1 MALNIVLHKEILTKI
16 LKDIYADISL
26 ASFLGFKGGTAASF
40 FYELDRFSIDL
51 DFDLLDVSQEG
62 FIFEKVRDIIS
73 RFGKIKEARKKR
85 FNLFYLLSYEEKKS
99 GAPNIKVEINRRD
112 FGSKYAIHTYLGISM
127 KVMVQEDMIAH
138 KMVAMY
144 ERIGRTNRDIYDVWF
159 FLDHHWSINDA
170 IITQRTKMP
179 FKVFVQRCIDVLGTV
194 DNTKILDGLGDLL
207 TPKQKIWAKAH
218 LLEDAIFNLRLL
230 LDNIERATPTGS

>member
-73 RFGKIKEARKKR
+73 RYGKIKEARKKR

-127 KVMVQEDMIAH
+127 KVMAQEDMIAH
-138 KMVAMY
+138 
-144 ERIGRTNRDIYDVWF
+144 
-159 FLDHHWSINDA
+159 
-170 IITQRTKMP
+170 KMP